1 MIFSRICYSHATR
14 GAERKPPIDNALRI
28 HKAHFGAR
36 W

>member
-14 GAERKPPIDNALRI
+14 GAERKPPIDNALHI